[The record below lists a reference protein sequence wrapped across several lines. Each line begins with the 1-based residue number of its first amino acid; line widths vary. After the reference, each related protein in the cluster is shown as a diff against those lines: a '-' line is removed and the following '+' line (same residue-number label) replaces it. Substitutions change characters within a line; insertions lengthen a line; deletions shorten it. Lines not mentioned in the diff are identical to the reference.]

1 MEFINKYFIVK
12 MFDIIFTINQ
22 FFLISNCFKQSDE
35 TNNCYKG
42 TNKSYIHLGIFQNK
56 LMLF

>member
-1 MEFINKYFIVK
+1 

-42 TNKSYIHLGIFQNK
+42 TNKNYIHLGIFQNK